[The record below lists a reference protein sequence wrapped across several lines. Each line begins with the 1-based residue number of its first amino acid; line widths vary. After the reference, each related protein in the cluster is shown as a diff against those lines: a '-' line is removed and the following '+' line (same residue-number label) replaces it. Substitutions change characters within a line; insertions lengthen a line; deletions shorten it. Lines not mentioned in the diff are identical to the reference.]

1 MTKHTDLD
9 PTQKTMTK
17 HTDLEDV
24 PTLILELEQVHR
36 AIYRADSQILSLEGA
51 LARMRAK
58 QIRRQR
64 EFARQSARKAESRK
78 LKAKSENGNHN
89 P

>member
-24 PTLILELEQVHR
+24 PTRILELEQVHR
-36 AIYRADSQILSLEGA
+36 AIYRADAQILSLEGA

-64 EFARQSARKAESRK
+64 EFARQSAPIAESRK